1 MKRCKTHCM
10 FAYWH
15 NQFGDLTGNNEATIK
30 LNKEKEKLEVILFC
44 SRVRKCWRYRLIDGQ
59 RKRETDRQMSRKTDR
74 QIDRKSDKLGL
85 VEASIRSD
93 EGRNALNVRFRISL
107 RWPIHIINPI
117 DKAKLFYN
125 TPHRRST
132 AVFFFFLK
140 VSLFIQTDWLIN
152 T

>member
-1 MKRCKTHCM
+1 MKRYKTHCM
-10 FAYWH
+10 FACWQ

-132 AVFFFFLK
+132 AVFCCCFFLK
-140 VSLFIQTDWLIN
+140 FPSLFRQTDW
-152 T
+152 

>member
-1 MKRCKTHCM
+1 
-10 FAYWH
+10 
-15 NQFGDLTGNNEATIK
+15 
-30 LNKEKEKLEVILFC
+30 
-44 SRVRKCWRYRLIDGQ
+44 
-59 RKRETDRQMSRKTDR
+59 MSRKTDR

-93 EGRNALNVRFRISL
+93 EGRNARNVRFRISL

-132 AVFFFFLK
+132 AVFFFFFESFPLYSDRLSDK
-140 VSLFIQTDWLIN
+140 YVSTYSLVSSHFYFFFNTNHSDVVALFSDFLPLQTQES
-152 T
+152 